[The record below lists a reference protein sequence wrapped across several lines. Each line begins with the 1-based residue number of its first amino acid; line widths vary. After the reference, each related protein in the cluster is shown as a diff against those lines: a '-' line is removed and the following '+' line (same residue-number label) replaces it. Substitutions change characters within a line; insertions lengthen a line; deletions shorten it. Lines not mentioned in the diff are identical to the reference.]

1 MRKRIVAAA
10 ISAIGVVTMTAG
22 PALAGEITGSGKPL
36 WTNTDQ
42 WGVPHTLHGQSACAF
57 SGQED
62 DLYGAGVNPDYN
74 PDAFHAQSWGQI
86 ARYAG
91 GALGGV
97 PGTECNPTRATGG
110 E

>member
-1 MRKRIVAAA
+1 MRKRIVAVAICVVAA
-10 ISAIGVVTMTAG
+10 VSLTAG
-22 PALAGEITGSGKPL
+22 SAFAGEITGTGKPL

-62 DLYGAGVNPDYN
+62 NQFPDSPDYDPN
-74 PDAFHAQSWGQI
+74 APHSQSWGASF
-86 ARYAG
+86 ARYAQ

-97 PGTECNPTRATGG
+97 PGTACNPTRATG

>member
-10 ISAIGVVTMTAG
+10 ICAVGVVSLSAG
-22 PALAGEITGSGKPL
+22 TALAGEITGNGRPL
-36 WTNTDQ
+36 WTNTTEWDA
-42 WGVPHTLHGQSACAF
+42 PHTLHGQSACAF

-62 DLYGAGVNPDYN
+62 DQYGAGQNPDYN

-86 ARYAG
+86 ARHLQ
-91 GALGGV
+91 GAAGGV

>member
-1 MRKRIVAAA
+1 MRKRSVAAA
-10 ISAIGVVTMTAG
+10 ICAVGVVSLGAG
-22 PALAGEITGSGKPL
+22 TALAGEITGNGKPL
-36 WTNTDQ
+36 WTNTTEWDS
-42 WGVPHTLHGQSACAF
+42 PHTLHGQSACAF

-62 DLYGAGVNPDYN
+62 DQYGAGQNPDFN

-86 ARYAG
+86 ARFAG